1 MAMQSLGMIIL
12 ILAVLLVVGVPISY
26 SIGIASLFTILQ
38 TVPLDISVVTGAQ
51 RIFVG
56 MSKFSLT
63 AIPFFILAGNLMNQG
78 GIAKRLVNFV
88 MAILGKLPGAL
99 LVTNIGANALFGAI
113 SGSASAAAAA
123 VGSMVREGEEE
134 QGYDEALC
142 AATNGA
148 SAPSGLLI
156 PPSNALITY
165 LFMAGYLPG
174 IIWALCCMVVA
185 IIIARKK
192 GYKGTPGKFSWS
204 NLGKA
209 TLQAI
214 PSLSLIIVVIG
225 GIIAGV
231 FSATEGSAI
240 AVVYALILGICYRN
254 ITWKS
259 FWNIV
264 VDSAKMSGMV
274 VFLIGVSN
282 ILGWVMAFLQIP
294 QAVSAVLLGITDNPI
309 IILLIMNVILLIAG
323 TFMDVTP
330 AILIFTP
337 LFLPIVQT
345 FGMDPIHFGLVLVY
359 NLCIGNITPPVG
371 NTLFVA
377 IKVGR
382 TTLAKTMPYMLADH
396 ALHAGLLR
404 GHPGGPDAGHLHP
417 GHQHDPAADGGPCLK
432 HPKKDGATARLRRL
446 FALIRCAGSL
456 RSAFRAAMRRNTP
469 LPAGSS
475 GCGRLRGRRRGGGT
489 AAPAALPAAR

>member
-99 LVTNIGANALFGAI
+99 LVTNVGANALFGAI

-123 VGSMVREGEEE
+123 VGSMVLEGEQE

-165 LFMAGYLPG
+165 SLAAGGTSVAALFMAGYLPG
-174 IIWALCCMVVA
+174 VIWAVCCMVVA

-192 GYKGTPGKFSWS
+192 GYTGTPGKFSWG

-214 PSLSLIIVVIG
+214 PSLSLIVVVIG

-294 QAVSAVLLGITDNPI
+294 QAVSAALLGITDNPI
-309 IILLIMNVILLIAG
+309 IILLIMNVILLVAG

-382 TTLAKTMPYMLADH
+382 TTLAKTMPYMLAYYV
-396 ALHAGLLR
+396 AILVGLMLVTYVPAISMFLPQMAGL
-404 GHPGGPDAGHLHP
+404 A
-417 GHQHDPAADGGPCLK
+417 
-432 HPKKDGATARLRRL
+432 
-446 FALIRCAGSL
+446 
-456 RSAFRAAMRRNTP
+456 
-469 LPAGSS
+469 
-475 GCGRLRGRRRGGGT
+475 
-489 AAPAALPAAR
+489 

>member
-1 MAMQSLGMIIL
+1 MAIQSLLMIIG
-12 ILAVLLVVGVPISY
+12 ILAILLVIGVPISY
-26 SIGIASLFTILQ
+26 SIGIASLVTILQ

-63 AIPFFILAGNLMNQG
+63 AIPFFIMAGNLMNQG

-99 LVTNIGANALFGAI
+99 LVTNVGANALFGAI

-123 VGSMVREGEEE
+123 VGSMVQEGEEE
-134 QGYDEALC
+134 QGYDKDLC
-142 AATNGA
+142 AATNGS

-165 LFMAGYLPG
+165 SLAAGGTSVAALFMAGYVPG

-185 IIIARKK
+185 VILAKKK
-192 GYKGTPGKFSWS
+192 GYKGTPGKFSWAT
-204 NLGKA
+204 LGKA
-209 TLQAI
+209 TLQAL
-214 PSLSLIIVVIG
+214 PSLSLIVVVIG
-225 GIIAGV
+225 GIVAGV

-240 AVVYALILGICYRN
+240 AVVYSLILGICYRN

-264 VDSAKMSGMV
+264 VESAKMSGMV

-294 QAVSAVLLGITDNPI
+294 QAVSTVLLGITDNPI
-309 IILLIMNVILLIAG
+309 IILLIMNLILLIAG

-382 TTLAKTMPYMLADH
+382 STLAKTMPYMLWYYVAILVGLLLVTYIP
-396 ALHAGLLR
+396 AVSMFLPQLAGL
-404 GHPGGPDAGHLHP
+404 A
-417 GHQHDPAADGGPCLK
+417 
-432 HPKKDGATARLRRL
+432 
-446 FALIRCAGSL
+446 
-456 RSAFRAAMRRNTP
+456 
-469 LPAGSS
+469 
-475 GCGRLRGRRRGGGT
+475 
-489 AAPAALPAAR
+489 

>member
-1 MAMQSLGMIIL
+1 MAMQALAIIL
-12 ILAVLLVVGVPISY
+12 VVMLALLALGVPISY
-26 SIGIASLFTILQ
+26 SIAISSLAAILQ
-38 TVPLDISVVTGAQ
+38 TVPLDVSVLTAAQ
-51 RIFVG
+51 RTFVG

-78 GIAKRLVNFV
+78 GIAKRLVDFV
-88 MAILGKLPGAL
+88 MAIIGKLPGAL
-99 LVTNIGANALFGAI
+99 LVTNVGTNALFGAI

-134 QGYDEALC
+134 MGYDPAVC

-165 LFMAGYLPG
+165 SLASGGTSVAALFMAGYVPG
-174 IIWALCCMVVA
+174 IVWALACVIGA
-185 IIIARKK
+185 IIIAKKK
-192 GYKGTPGKFSWS
+192 GYKGMPGKFNWA

-209 TLQAI
+209 TLAAI

-231 FSATEGSAI
+231 FTATEGSAI
-240 AVVYALILGICYRN
+240 AVVYALILGICYKN
-254 ITWKS
+254 ITLKGLWK
-259 FWNIV
+259 II

-274 VFLIGVSN
+274 IFIIGVSN
-282 ILGWVMAFLQIP
+282 ILGWVMAFTQIP
-294 QAVSAVLLGITDNPI
+294 QAISAALLGITDNQI
-309 IILLIMNVILLIAG
+309 IILLIMNVILLISG

-337 LFLPIVQT
+337 LFLPVVKT
-345 FGMDPIHFGLVLVY
+345 FGMHPVHFGLILVY

-377 IKVGR
+377 IKVG
-382 TTLAKTMPYMLADH
+382 KTSLGKVMPYMLIYYAFI
-396 ALHAGLLR
+396 LLGLM
-404 GHPGGPDAGHLHP
+404 AVTYI
-417 GHQHDPAADGGPCLK
+417 PAVSIGLPM
-432 HPKKDGATARLRRL
+432 
-446 FALIRCAGSL
+446 
-456 RSAFRAAMRRNTP
+456 AM
-469 LPAGSS
+469 GIM
-475 GCGRLRGRRRGGGT
+475 
-489 AAPAALPAAR
+489 

>member
-1 MAMQSLGMIIL
+1 MAIQSLLIIVAV
-12 ILAVLLVVGVPISY
+12 LAVLLIVGVPISY
-26 SIGIASLFTILQ
+26 SIGISSLIAILQ
-38 TVPLDISVVTGAQ
+38 TVPLEVSVITGAQ

-88 MAILGKLPGAL
+88 MAILGKMPGAL
-99 LVTNIGANALFGAI
+99 LVTNVGANALFGAI

-123 VGSMVREGEEE
+123 VGSMVEEGEKE

-165 LFMAGYLPG
+165 SLAAGGTSVAALFLAGYIPG
-174 IIWALCCMVVA
+174 IIWAVACMVVA
-185 IIIARKK
+185 VVIAKKK
-192 GYKGTPGKFSWS
+192 GYKGTPGKFDWG
-204 NLGKA
+204 NLGRA
-209 TLQAI
+209 TLAAL
-214 PSLSLIIVVIG
+214 PSLSLIVVVIG
-225 GIIAGV
+225 GIVGGI
-231 FSATEGSAI
+231 FTATEGSAV

-254 ITWKS
+254 ITLKS

-264 VDSAKMSGMV
+264 VESAKMSGMV

-282 ILGWVMAFLQIP
+282 ILGWVMAFTQIP
-294 QAVSAVLLGITDNPI
+294 QAISEVLLGVTQNPV
-309 IILLIMNVILLIAG
+309 IILLIMNIILLIAG

-337 LFLPIVQT
+337 LFLPIVKT
-345 FGMDPIHFGLVLVY
+345 FGMDPVQFGLILVY

-382 TTLAKTMPYMLADH
+382 TSLSKVMPYMLMYYGAI
-396 ALHAGLLR
+396 LVGLLLVTYVPVISLGLPQLAGL
-404 GHPGGPDAGHLHP
+404 
-417 GHQHDPAADGGPCLK
+417 
-432 HPKKDGATARLRRL
+432 
-446 FALIRCAGSL
+446 I
-456 RSAFRAAMRRNTP
+456 
-469 LPAGSS
+469 
-475 GCGRLRGRRRGGGT
+475 
-489 AAPAALPAAR
+489 

>member
-1 MAMQSLGMIIL
+1 MAIQSLII
-12 ILAVLLVVGVPISY
+12 IVAVLAVLLVVGVPISY
-26 SIGIASLFTILQ
+26 AIGISSLVAILQ
-38 TVPLDISVVTGAQ
+38 TVPLDVSVVTGAQ

-78 GIAKRLVNFV
+78 GIAKRLVDFV

-99 LVTNIGANALFGAI
+99 LVTNVGANALFGAI

-123 VGSMVREGEEE
+123 VGSMVEEGEKE

-165 LFMAGYLPG
+165 SLAAGGTSVAALFLAGYVPG
-174 IIWALCCMVVA
+174 IIWALACLVVA
-185 IIIARKK
+185 VIIAKKK
-192 GYKGTPGKFSWS
+192 GYKGTPGKFDWK
-204 NLGKA
+204 NLGRA
-209 TLQAI
+209 TLAAL
-214 PSLSLIIVVIG
+214 PSLSLIVVVIG
-225 GIIAGV
+225 GIVGGV
-231 FSATEGSAI
+231 FTATEGSAI

-254 ITWKS
+254 ITLKS

-264 VDSAKMSGMV
+264 VESAKMSGMV

-282 ILGWVMAFLQIP
+282 ILGWVMAFTQIP
-294 QAVSAVLLGITDNPI
+294 QAISEVLLGVTTNPVL
-309 IILLIMNVILLIAG
+309 ILLIMNIILLIAG

-337 LFLPIVQT
+337 LFLPIVKT
-345 FGMDPIHFGLVLVY
+345 FGMDPVQFGLILVY

-382 TTLAKTMPYMLADH
+382 TSLSKVMPYMLMYYA
-396 ALHAGLLR
+396 AILVGLLLVTYVPFISLGLPQMAGLL
-404 GHPGGPDAGHLHP
+404 
-417 GHQHDPAADGGPCLK
+417 
-432 HPKKDGATARLRRL
+432 
-446 FALIRCAGSL
+446 
-456 RSAFRAAMRRNTP
+456 
-469 LPAGSS
+469 
-475 GCGRLRGRRRGGGT
+475 
-489 AAPAALPAAR
+489 

>member
-1 MAMQSLGMIIL
+1 MAMQALAIIL
-12 ILAVLLVVGVPISY
+12 VVMLVLMALGVPISY
-26 SIGIASLFTILQ
+26 SIAISSLAAILQ
-38 TVPLDISVVTGAQ
+38 TVPLDVSVLTAAQ
-51 RIFVG
+51 RTFVG

-78 GIAKRLVNFV
+78 GIAKRLVDFV

-99 LVTNIGANALFGAI
+99 LVTNVGTNALFGAI

-134 QGYDEALC
+134 MGYDPAVC

-165 LFMAGYLPG
+165 SLASGGTSVAALFMAGYVPG
-174 IIWALCCMVVA
+174 IVWALACVIGA
-185 IIIARKK
+185 IIIAKKK
-192 GYKGTPGKFSWS
+192 GYKGLPGKFDWA

-209 TLQAI
+209 TLAAI

-225 GIIAGV
+225 GIIAGI
-231 FSATEGSAI
+231 FTATEGSAI
-240 AVVYALILGICYRN
+240 AVVYALILGICYKN
-254 ITWKS
+254 ITLKGL
-259 FWNIV
+259 WNII

-274 VFLIGVSN
+274 IFIIGVSN
-282 ILGWVMAFLQIP
+282 ILGWVMAFTQIP
-294 QAVSAVLLGITDNPI
+294 QAISAALLGITNNQI
-309 IILLIMNVILLIAG
+309 IILLIMNVILLISG

-337 LFLPIVQT
+337 LFLPVVKT
-345 FGMDPIHFGLVLVY
+345 FGMNPVHFGLILVY

-377 IKVGR
+377 IKVG
-382 TTLAKTMPYMLADH
+382 KTSLGKVMPYMLI
-396 ALHAGLLR
+396 
-404 GHPGGPDAGHLHP
+404 
-417 GHQHDPAADGGPCLK
+417 
-432 HPKKDGATARLRRL
+432 
-446 FALIRCAGSL
+446 FYALILLGLMAVTYIPAVSIGL
-456 RSAFRAAMRRNTP
+456 PMAM
-469 LPAGSS
+469 GIM
-475 GCGRLRGRRRGGGT
+475 
-489 AAPAALPAAR
+489 

>member
-99 LVTNIGANALFGAI
+99 LVTNVGANALFGAI

-123 VGSMVREGEEE
+123 VGSMVLEGEQE

-165 LFMAGYLPG
+165 SLAAGGTSVAALFMAGYLPG

-185 IIIARKK
+185 IIIARL
-192 GYKGTPGKFSWS
+192 GHRRGLRPDPGHLLPQHHLEKILEHRGGKCQDERHGGLSDRRVQHS
-204 NLGKA
+204 GLGHGLPA
-209 TLQAI
+209 D
-214 PSLSLIIVVIG
+214 P
-225 GIIAGV
+225 AGRV
-231 FSATEGSAI
+231 
-240 AVVYALILGICYRN
+240 R
-254 ITWKS
+254 
-259 FWNIV
+259 
-264 VDSAKMSGMV
+264 
-274 VFLIGVSN
+274 
-282 ILGWVMAFLQIP
+282 
-294 QAVSAVLLGITDNPI
+294 
-309 IILLIMNVILLIAG
+309 
-323 TFMDVTP
+323 
-330 AILIFTP
+330 
-337 LFLPIVQT
+337 
-345 FGMDPIHFGLVLVY
+345 
-359 NLCIGNITPPVG
+359 
-371 NTLFVA
+371 
-377 IKVGR
+377 R
-382 TTLAKTMPYMLADH
+382 T
-396 ALHAGLLR
+396 
-404 GHPGGPDAGHLHP
+404 AGHY
-417 GHQHDPAADGGPCLK
+417 
-432 HPKKDGATARLRRL
+432 R
-446 FALIRCAGSL
+446 
-456 RSAFRAAMRRNTP
+456 
-469 LPAGSS
+469 
-475 GCGRLRGRRRGGGT
+475 
-489 AAPAALPAAR
+489 